1 MIPSFVQKYFSY
13 IIIVLGIVSTLS
25 TFLLVDVSV
34 FDIHIDLFEEVAGP
48 NILFLFL
55 YGAGLV
61 SAYIHR
67 TFMKGGLISRIVT
80 FCYFHF
86 SFFVV
91 LPISIFLV
99 TPRGSCGGI
108 MCDISL
114 GTLSAIF
121 LFLIGIFVV
130 LVDILGVLVQRQSV
144 ITRDFKKRMLAHV
157 KDGLGWL
164 SILISLLIL
173 LLIVINLAVVGIMYN
188 TVLVQGSDSEI
199 VRNYALYENDYS
211 DIFFSS
217 DGVLSIRGIASP
229 ERENHT
235 LITETAIQYENPDI
249 CSASYAENDCVE
261 QVNNSILWE

>member
-86 SFFVV
+86 SFFIL
-91 LPISIFLV
+91 LPILIILV
-99 TPRGSCGGI
+99 TPRQSCVDTI
-108 MCDISL
+108 MCVPSL
-114 GTLSAIF
+114 GVLGAIF
-121 LFLIGIFVV
+121 LFVIGILVV
-130 LVDILGVLVQRQSV
+130 LIDMTGFLIRGSSLITADI
-144 ITRDFKKRMLAHV
+144 KKSILRYV

-235 LITETAIQYENPDI
+235 LITETAIRYNDPDI
-249 CSASYAENDCVE
+249 CSVSYAEDACVKE
-261 QVNNSILWE
+261 VNRLNHT